1 MRNTIVWVCALSLA
15 GCATTEKSVSTDGT
29 GPETKPIPRMT
40 VRFHLASGKPV
51 EGYREMTDRKGRPVY
66 VAPDSVMSEL
76 DIVRAR
82 VVEDPAGRPAVG
94 VTLSDEAGER
104 FEEFTAA
111 HIGDALA
118 ILVDDELVTA
128 AVIRAK
134 LGRLA
139 LIAGDFTPQRAEEIA
154 QAISGR

>member
-1 MRNTIVWVCALSLA
+1 MRKLTICLCTLALG

-29 GPETKPIPRMT
+29 ITKTKPSAQIT

-51 EGYREMTDRKGRPVY
+51 EGYREMTDRKGRLVY

-82 VVEDPAGRPAVG
+82 VVEDHAGRPAVG
-94 VTLSDEAGER
+94 VTFSDDAAQR
-104 FEEFTAA
+104 FEEFTGA
-111 HIGDALA
+111 HIGEALA
-118 ILVDDELVTA
+118 ILVDDELLTA
-128 AVIRAK
+128 ATIRAK

-139 LIAGDFTPQRAEEIA
+139 LMVGDFTLERAEEIA
-154 QAISGR
+154 ATLSRR